1 MGLPEVE
8 DETRLIVTYGIVEA
22 IRSARGTMVS
32 LNVTD
37 IIEYASKT
45 VPTAREVLERVKRG
59 SRPLAF
65 WLVRNYLITLALAG
79 FIGILPKGRNFTYT
93 ITNNSK
99 LWVLARE
106 DPGTAVGFIMNL
118 LDSQG
123 TPGSTGGG

>member
-1 MGLPEVE
+1 MGPPEVE
-8 DETRLIVTYGIVEA
+8 EEARLIVAHGIVEA

-32 LNVTD
+32 LTVTD
-37 IIEYASKT
+37 VIEYAGKV
-45 VPTAREVLERVKRG
+45 VPAAREILERVRRG

-99 LWVLARE
+99 LWMLARE

-118 LDSQG
+118 LDPQG
-123 TPGSTGGG
+123 TPGNTGG